1 MDPDVAA
8 EMEYELVQSI
18 SSEVSKL
25 ERALIY
31 EDEIDTWSFDRR
43 IAEVDMEC
51 LKLYFAGREV
61 LDRIEEINEYR
72 DILEHPEYTESSE
85 KFSIR
90 EDSEQWFIVTDPGEY
105 TDLITEHDKDLERSE
120 PRYEGRVIGTE
131 LRKWLEEYEEL
142 RMDARKMEVYEFKPL
157 NDLLIDEEFG
167 EELVEGED
175 AAVIQ

>member
-1 MDPDVAA
+1 MNTETYWNIP
-8 EMEYELVQSI
+8 STR
-18 SSEVSKL
+18 
-25 ERALIY
+25 RAQRNSRY
-31 EDEIDTWSFDRR
+31 GK
-43 IAEVDMEC
+43 IA
-51 LKLYFAGREV
+51 K
-61 LDRIEEINEYR
+61 
-72 DILEHPEYTESSE
+72 
-85 KFSIR
+85 
-90 EDSEQWFIVTDPGEY
+90 WFIITDPGEY